1 MPLELYG
8 KLKVTFDEVELVQE
22 LDEFP
27 LVEGLVLYHKLLYIH
42 IFADSGRD
50 VDILLVLLVLVETDV
65 LALAAP
71 DLLADAKLGE
81 VDLV

>member
-50 VDILLVLLVLVETDV
+50 VDILLVLLVLVDADV
-65 LALAAP
+65 LTLGTP
-71 DLLADAKLGE
+71 FLLADAQLRKIHFI
-81 VDLV
+81 